1 LEVRT
6 AELERERELNAEM
19 AAAAERTRIAREVHD
34 VVAHSVSVMIALS
47 EGAAATPDA
56 GEARGSMRQVASTG
70 RQALTELRG
79 VLAVLQ
85 PNRDDRRPTPSVAS
99 LEALVQDVRDAGLDV
114 NLRVTGDVHDVSA
127 GLQTTVYRLVQESL
141 TNTLKHAPGATH
153 SSVAVGVT
161 PDEVKVVVRD
171 NGRAVPASNEPGHG
185 LRGMRQRVEV
195 YGGQVTAGH
204 DGACGWVVTGTV
216 PRNGGGLA

>member
-1 LEVRT
+1 
-6 AELERERELNAEM
+6 
-19 AAAAERTRIAREVHD
+19 
-34 VVAHSVSVMIALS
+34 
-47 EGAAATPDA
+47 
-56 GEARGSMRQVASTG
+56 MRQVASTG

-85 PNRDDRRPTPSVAS
+85 PNHDERRPTPSVSS

-114 NLRVTGDVHDVSA
+114 NLRVTGDVDDVSA

-161 PDEVKVVVRD
+161 PDEVKVVVWD
-171 NGRAVPASNEPGHG
+171 NGRAVPASKEPGHG

-204 DGACGWVVTGTV
+204 DGTHGWVVTGTV
-216 PRNGGGLA
+216 PRNGRGLA